1 MAGKKGM
8 KHYPLATKLEA
19 IGLHEE
25 EGKSYQEIAIL
36 LEIGDRKRV
45 EKWMRQYRA
54 EGDRAFGRGLGHK
67 KRGRPPKREN
77 TEAYI
82 ARLEMENDLL
92 KNSMPNCA
100 SWSSPSAISAPLPPK
115 RTIRSE
121 GDVYFLWGFAG
132 SLLYVGEALRSGGS
146 RCRAHGVGPSSL
158 RAVSP
163 NVWIPENCI
172 LASQAQRNMYEPQ
185 GSPAVDEQTKH
196 SLGGSQAE
204 DLPPCG

>member
-8 KHYPLATKLEA
+8 KHYSLATKLEA
-19 IGLHEE
+19 IRLHEE

-45 EKWMRQYRA
+45 EKWLRQYRI

-92 KNSMPNCA
+92 KKFHAELRKLELAKRNIG
-100 SWSSPSAISAPLPPK
+100 SSTTK
-115 RTIRSE
+115 
-121 GDVYFLWGFAG
+121 
-132 SLLYVGEALRSGGS
+132 
-146 RCRAHGVGPSSL
+146 
-158 RAVSP
+158 
-163 NVWIPENCI
+163 EN
-172 LASQAQRNMYEPQ
+172 
-185 GSPAVDEQTKH
+185 GTK
-196 SLGGSQAE
+196 
-204 DLPPCG
+204 